1 MITLTEER
9 AQGIEQALDFAVN
22 QSEYPADDL
31 FLYGQAL
38 EVIRLARGV
47 SGGHECP
54 PREPVAI
61 LHVKKLKFHDAH
73 INNHEWIEWLQPKVD
88 GMKLYSEP
96 VEPFTLTHRELEL
109 LDGMIESQLYHSE
122 RCGKIDNR
130 PMAEK
135 QIGWNNERIELL
147 RRVRNSSTILKES
160 P

>member
-1 MITLTEER
+1 MTYRFTQKQVTQVEAALALSLGYFPPTVDGGAALER
-9 AQGIEQALDFAVN
+9 AQQALGI
-22 QSEYPADDL
+22 L
-31 FLYGQAL
+31 R
-38 EVIRLARGV
+38 EVTT
-47 SGGHECP
+47 STTKD
-54 PREPVAI
+54 PVAI
-61 LHVKKLKFHDAH
+61 LHVKKLKFQDVH

-96 VEPFTLTHRELEL
+96 VEPFTLTHRELDL

-147 RRVRNSSTILKES
+147 RRIRNSSTIFKE
-160 P
+160 